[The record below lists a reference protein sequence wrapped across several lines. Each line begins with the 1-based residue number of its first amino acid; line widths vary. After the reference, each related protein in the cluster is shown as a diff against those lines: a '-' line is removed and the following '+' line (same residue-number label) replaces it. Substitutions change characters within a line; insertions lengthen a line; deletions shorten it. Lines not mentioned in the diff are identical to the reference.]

1 MTHPARDLAL
11 SHFQWIDGHADVWK
25 IFRNPDA
32 LSGVVR
38 GLAATFEGERVTA
51 VCGIESRGFLL
62 GAAVAI
68 ELGVGFIAV
77 RKQDGLFPGEKLT
90 SQTSPDYR
98 RLRHELRIQR
108 ASLMP
113 SDRVL
118 MVDDWIET
126 GSQAL
131 SVKSMV
137 EAGGSRWVGCAV
149 IVDQASEACR
159 RRLDVRS
166 LVTAAELPEW
176 NPRRQ
181 HKPSR

>member
-1 MTHPARDLAL
+1 MTNPARDLAL
-11 SHFQWIDGHADVWK
+11 SHFQWINGHADVWK
-25 IFRNPDA
+25 IFRDPDA

-38 GLAATFEGERVTA
+38 GLAATFEGEGITA

-62 GAAVAI
+62 GAAVAV

-77 RKQDGLFPGEKLT
+77 RKQEGLFPGEKLT
-90 SQTSPDYR
+90 RQTSPDYR

-108 ASLMP
+108 ASLTP

-137 EAGGSRWVGCAV
+137 EDGGGRWVGCAV
-149 IVDQASEACR
+149 IVDQTSEACR
-159 RRLDVRS
+159 RSLDVRG
-166 LVTAAELPEW
+166 LITAAELPEW
-176 NPRRQ
+176 NPQR
-181 HKPSR
+181 

>member
-1 MTHPARDLAL
+1 MTHRARDLAL

-25 IFRNPDA
+25 IFRDPEA
-32 LSGVVR
+32 LTGVVR
-38 GLAATFEGERVTA
+38 GLAATFEGEGITA

-62 GAAVAI
+62 GAAVAV

-77 RKQDGLFPGEKLT
+77 RKQHGLFPGEKLT
-90 SQTSPDYR
+90 RQTPPDYR

-108 ASLMP
+108 TSLTP

-118 MVDDWIET
+118 MVDDWVET

-131 SVKSMV
+131 SVKAMV
-137 EAGGSRWVGCAV
+137 EEVGSHWGGCAV

-159 RRLDVRS
+159 RTLDVRS

-176 NPRRQ
+176 NPQR
-181 HKPSR
+181 